1 MSYFAQRPRH
11 TRLTL
16 KRRHYTG
23 SQVQFYLIY
32 AASLFCLM
40 ASGWAATLFH

>member
-1 MSYFAQRPRH
+1 MPYFAQRPRH
-11 TRLTL
+11 TRLAL
-16 KRRHYTG
+16 KRHPYPG

-32 AASLFCLM
+32 ASSLICLM